1 MSNFRNIFPIKD
13 ILSIHIFVL
22 VVQLASLFLTS
33 NFLGLYQ
40 SLPSYQPAGN
50 TVSGSIL
57 NSLILVFSTFVIT
70 VVILVLL
77 KRKRLRIIKLFF
89 VFVLGMGTFSVSYL
103 LVSIAFGSFLSS
115 SMVIVLSIFLSLI
128 PMSAI
133 TILQSNL
140 LQLTSSFILGSL
152 YGTSIAIFLKP
163 PTIFLIPIAFA
174 IYDIY
179 AVFRGPLKS
188 LVDSS
193 KNTFDLRPLIVNI
206 GNFNL
211 GVGDLVFYSMI
222 PSSALLLL
230 TPFAAF
236 LSIVFIH
243 IGMILTFYLL
253 TRFDLLPGL
262 PIPIALSFIP
272 FLLFY

>member
-1 MSNFRNIFPIKD
+1 MPNFRNIFPIKD

-152 YGTSIAIFLKP
+152 YGTSIAI
-163 PTIFLIPIAFA
+163 
-174 IYDIY
+174 
-179 AVFRGPLKS
+179 
-188 LVDSS
+188 SS
-193 KNTFDLRPLIVNI
+193 N
-206 GNFNL
+206 
-211 GVGDLVFYSMI
+211 
-222 PSSALLLL
+222 LLLY
-230 TPFAAF
+230 F
-236 LSIVFIH
+236 LFLLPLQF
-243 IGMILTFYLL
+243 MISMLCFV
-253 TRFDLLPGL
+253 DLLNH
-262 PIPIALSFIP
+262 
-272 FLLFY
+272 LLILLKTHSICDHLL